1 MTRRL
6 FWKIFIS
13 FWLAQMAFIAYMGFR
28 ANQLYGT
35 QGPLWHLSAEKSMP
49 LIAQASIAQLKAG
62 GPQAAAAELQKRSD
76 PERINFWLLDAK
88 GKNLTG
94 QAYPEI
100 VAEAVES
107 HLSGKEP
114 GDLGNHAVLFAD
126 TKDDLGNTYTLV
138 GHYVLNR
145 SSSLFRGEGLIRA
158 ILISSL
164 LSGLTCL
171 LLAHYLTRPITIL
184 RGATQQLASGDLE
197 ARAGKDLGKRSD
209 EIADLVRDF
218 DRMADR
224 LGELVQSQRRL
235 LSDVSH
241 ELRSPLARLRVALA
255 LSRRREDAA
264 QNTSHDRIELE
275 VERLDELIGRILTLS
290 RLESGQV
297 NPPMEPLSLNLIVE
311 EVVEDAK
318 YEAERTGHTV
328 KLESRD
334 DVRMNGNE
342 ELLRSAVENVV
353 RNAIY
358 YTVGPDPVMVTL
370 ASRDGFATVTVRD
383 NGPGV
388 PAALLPDLFRPFY
401 RVDDSRMSGT
411 GGTGLGLAIAEKAVK
426 LHHGSIC
433 ARNGIPNGL
442 IIEVSLPCQPKE
454 RQAAKHQEVVPQNV

>member
-13 FWLAQMAFIAYMGFR
+13 FWLSQMAFIAYMGVR

-35 QGPLWHLSAEKSMP
+35 QGPLWHLSAQKTMP
-49 LIAQASIAQLKAG
+49 LIAKDVLARYQTGGEQALKA
-62 GPQAAAAELQKRSD
+62 ELDKNSEPD
-76 PERINFWLLDAK
+76 RITFWLLDPQGNSLTKAPYPQPVTEALDAH
-88 GKNLTG
+88 KNG
-94 QAYPEI
+94 QSI
-100 VAEAVES
+100 
-107 HLSGKEP
+107 
-114 GDLGNHAVLFAD
+114 GDQGNHAVLFAD
-126 TKDDLGNTYTLV
+126 IKDASGKTYTLV

-145 SSSLFRGEGLIRA
+145 SSSLFRGEGLVRA
-158 ILISSL
+158 IFISSL

-171 LLAHYLTRPITIL
+171 LLAHYLTRPIRVL
-184 RGATQQLASGDLE
+184 RGATQQLARGDLD
-197 ARAGKDLGKRSD
+197 ARAGADLGKRSD

-224 LGELVQSQRRL
+224 LGDLVQSQRRL

-255 LSRRREDAA
+255 LSRRSEDTA
-264 QNTSHDRIELE
+264 QHTSHDRIERE

-297 NPPMEPLSLNLIVE
+297 NPPMATGSLNQIIE

-318 YEAERTGHTV
+318 YEADRTGHSV
-328 KLESRD
+328 HFESSG
-334 DVRMNGNE
+334 DVLINGNE

-358 YTVGPDPVMVTL
+358 YTAGSEPVKVTL
-370 ASRDGFATVTVRD
+370 STQDGNAKIAVRD
-383 NGPGV
+383 HGPGV
-388 PAALLPDLFRPFY
+388 PEAILPDLFRPFY
-401 RVDDSRMSGT
+401 RADDSRMTGT

-426 LHHGSIC
+426 LHGGSIS
-433 ARNGIPNGL
+433 ARNAVPNGL
-442 IIEVSLPCQPKE
+442 ILELVIPCLPSPRPAAKE
-454 RQAAKHQEVVPQNV
+454 RDVIPQNV